1 MADTIPNKDVE
12 FDEWQK
18 VIYAMTSKNQTAW
31 GINAT
36 WFSSQLTPAKNAWD
50 AAWVAWQDPAQ
61 RTPLITFTKNTRRKE
76 YEKLLRV
83 LVLNLQCNTQV
94 TDDQR
99 RAAGVVIRDRKPTPV
114 KTPTEYPLFRIDS
127 SIIRQL
133 IIYFWALILGGRSRA
148 KPHGV
153 HGAEIRWAI
162 LEVAPASVD
171 ELLHSSF
178 DTRSPFTLTFD
189 ERDRGKTAYFC
200 LRWENTR
207 GEKGPWSEIVM
218 AVIP

>member
-1 MADTIPNKDVE
+1 MAKTIPNKDVE

-18 VIYAMTSKNQTAW
+18 VIYAMTSKNQAAW
-31 GINAT
+31 GINEA
-36 WFSSQLTPAKNAWD
+36 WFTSRLTPANTGWD
-50 AAWVAWQDPAQ
+50 AACAAWQDPAQ
-61 RTPLITFTKNTRRKE
+61 RTPLITFTKNARRKE
-76 YEKLLRV
+76 YETLLRI

-114 KTPTEYPLFRIDS
+114 KAPAEYPLFRIDS
-127 SIIRQL
+127 SMIRLL
-133 IIYFWALILGGRSRA
+133 IIYFQALIMGGRSRA

-153 HGAEIRWAI
+153 HGADIRWAI
-162 LEVAPASVD
+162 LATAPASVD
-171 ELLHSSF
+171 ELTNSSF

-200 LRWENTR
+200 LRWESTR
-207 GEKGPWSEIVM
+207 GEKGPWS
-218 AVIP
+218 